1 MGRRLNFKSKSNGLI
16 QKERPLADAVLQLIW
31 KERQTS
37 RAEIARQTGLSRSTV
52 SEIIDCLLKTGL
64 IAEMGSGKSSGG
76 RRPIVLDFQDEARC
90 ILGVDLGATH
100 VAVTLTDLRGHVL
113 SWKEMAYPVRTDP
126 EGTRALVIKLCD
138 ACLKDWNDGGGKL
151 ARIGVAVPSPVDPLN
166 PRMLSE
172 VVIPAWQG
180 ESGLE
185 QLQAKYGVP
194 VVVDND
200 ANLGALAEHWWGA
213 GQGVND
219 FVYIKI
225 AHGIGAGYILNGEIY
240 RGAGG
245 VAGEMGHLPID
256 RNGPACVCGMRGCLA
271 TFIGKPALIQ
281 RIELLLSDYP
291 DSTLKGNNA
300 SFAAIETAALLGDPL
315 ALKLVNEIAEYLGI
329 AISGWFNLM
338 NPNLAI
344 LGGGLAGLGELL
356 LAPLRSKVRN
366 STLVSKAAV
375 DIKTSELGPRAVAI
389 GAATMA
395 LMAMFDDP
403 KLTKQDAAMEAK

>member
-1 MGRRLNFKSKSNGLI
+1 LKITIKSNGVLH
-16 QKERPLADAVLQLIW
+16 KERPLADAVLQLIW
-31 KERQTS
+31 RERQTS
-37 RAEIARQTGLSRSTV
+37 RADIARLTGLSRSTV
-52 SEIIDCLLKTGL
+52 SEIIDGLLKTGL
-64 IAEMGSGKSSGG
+64 IAETGSGKSSGG
-76 RRPIVLDFQDEARC
+76 RRPIVLEFQDEARC

-100 VAVTLTDLRGHVL
+100 VAVALTDLRGRVL
-113 SWKEMAYPVRTDP
+113 SWKEMDHPVRIDP
-126 EGTRALVIKLCD
+126 DGTRALVIKLCD
-138 ACLKDWNDGGGKL
+138 DCLEEWNDGASHL
-151 ARIGVAVPSPVDPLN
+151 MRIGVAVPSPVDPLN

-185 QLQAKYGVP
+185 QLQLKYGVP
-194 VVVDND
+194 VQVDND

-213 GQGVND
+213 GKGVND

-256 RNGPACVCGMRGCLA
+256 PNGPSCVCGMNGCLA
-271 TFIGKPALIQ
+271 TFIGRPALAE
-281 RIELLLSDYP
+281 RIRGLLAEYP
-291 DSTLKGNNA
+291 DSSLKGME
-300 SFAAIETAALLGDPL
+300 SIFGAIESAALNGDTL

-338 NPNLAI
+338 NPNLTI

-389 GAATMA
+389 GAATLA

-403 KLTKQDAAMEAK
+403 NLIHQGVAMEAE